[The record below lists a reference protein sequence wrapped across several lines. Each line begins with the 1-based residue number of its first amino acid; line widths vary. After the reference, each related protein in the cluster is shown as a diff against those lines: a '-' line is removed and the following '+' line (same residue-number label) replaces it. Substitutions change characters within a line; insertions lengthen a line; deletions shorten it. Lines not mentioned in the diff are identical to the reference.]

1 MALVSA
7 IPGTSGISA
16 PMVAAHRLTP
26 IPPCTSSSAVNDA
39 APELMTV
46 RKKTLDPSA
55 ERAKPKGTRPPARP
69 ANAAHTPSRAEPPKN
84 REKKQEANHIAQRN
98 TTAAGNCRA
107 VGSSFSTRASASSA
121 AGLPAQLTAQIIAPL
136 QQFNICPMAGIRYI
150 WVMGCPPAQ

>member
-1 MALVSA
+1 MISRMALVSA

-55 ERAKPKGTRPPARP
+55 ERAKPKRHRPPARP

-84 REKKQEANHIAQRN
+84 REKKQEA
-98 TTAAGNCRA
+98 
-107 VGSSFSTRASASSA
+107 
-121 AGLPAQLTAQIIAPL
+121 II
-136 QQFNICPMAGIRYI
+136 
-150 WVMGCPPAQ
+150 